1 MISSCTSYWNCHAK
15 AQIKIAYGLGT
26 ANFKSGPNKD
36 TIDPKIIADTVMAI
50 KAGYTHLDGADGY
63 SNEAELGQAIREAG
77 VPREKLYVVTKCTH
91 VPPPGE
97 SIEAAFEISL
107 KKLGLDYV
115 DLYLIHEPFFADGK
129 PEELQ
134 IKWAQMEAIKDSGR
148 ARSIGVSNYWQKHL
162 EVVLQTAK
170 IPPAINQIEFHPYLQ
185 HGNLLDFHREKGI
198 AVSA

>member
-1 MISSCTSYWNCHAK
+1 
-15 AQIKIAYGLGT
+15 
-26 ANFKSGPNKD
+26 
-36 TIDPKIIADTVMAI
+36 MAI

-77 VPREKLYVVTKCTH
+77 VPREKLYVVTKCSK

-97 SIEAAFEISL
+97 SIETCLETSL
-107 KKLGLDYV
+107 KKLGLAYV
-115 DLYLIHEPFFADGK
+115 DLYLIHDPFFADGK

-134 IKWAQMEAIKDSGR
+134 VRWAQMEKIKESGR
-148 ARSIGVSNYWQKHL
+148 AKSIGVSNYLQKHL

-185 HGNLLDFHREKGI
+185 HGSLVDYHREKGI
-198 AVSA
+198 AVSS